1 MDKNVEALI
10 ATEVEV
16 NKKVKAALEA
26 KTETLKS
33 IKREVDVAMK
43 EFRKE
48 REAEFEVKIK
58 KVKTF
63 RNLNLSLI

>member
-26 KTETLKS
+26 KNETLKS
-33 IKREVDVAMK
+33 IKREVDVAMQT
-43 EFRKE
+43 FRKDQ
-48 REAEFEVKIK
+48 EAKFNKKIEEVM
-58 KVKTF
+58 TF
-63 RNLNLSLI
+63 RNLNL

>member
-26 KTETLKS
+26 KNETLKS
-33 IKREVDVAMK
+33 IKREVDIAM
-43 EFRKE
+43 
-48 REAEFEVKIK
+48 
-58 KVKTF
+58 
-63 RNLNLSLI
+63 